1 MSHPNRNTG
10 PSGDFGM
17 SEPERHG
24 ALTLIRLNGRL
35 DGKAAQALQT
45 NCEELRN
52 QGLKHLALDLSQV
65 TFLASSGLGVF
76 LAQTEEFKEGGGSLH
91 LVAVSSVVA
100 AVINLLNVDRFLSM
114 SSTIE
119 ELETSIST

>member
-1 MSHPNRNTG
+1 
-10 PSGDFGM
+10 M

-52 QGLKHLALDLSQV
+52 QGFRHLALDLSLV

-114 SSTIE
+114 ASSVE
-119 ELETSIST
+119 ELETTIST

>member
-1 MSHPNRNTG
+1 MSHSPGNPPTR
-10 PSGDFGM
+10 DFQM
-17 SEPERHG
+17 SEPERHE
-24 ALTLIRLNGRL
+24 ALTLIRLSGRL
-35 DGKAAQALQT
+35 DGKAAHALQT

-52 QGLKHLALDLSQV
+52 QGHRHLALDLSQV

-91 LVAVSSVVA
+91 LVDVSSVVA

-114 SSTIE
+114 ASRVE
-119 ELETSIST
+119 ELATSIST

>member
-1 MSHPNRNTG
+1 MSHPSRNPG
-10 PSGDFGM
+10 ASGDFRM
-17 SEPERHG
+17 SEPEAHG

-45 NCEELRN
+45 NCEELRH
-52 QGLKHLALDLSQV
+52 QGFKHLALDLSQV

-114 SSTIE
+114 SSSIE

>member
-1 MSHPNRNTG
+1 MSRSH
-10 PSGDFGM
+10 SSSSASDFRM

-24 ALTLIRLNGRL
+24 AITLIRLSGRL

-45 NCEELRN
+45 NCEERRN
-52 QGLKHLALDLSQV
+52 QGHRHLALELSQV

-114 SSTIE
+114 ASRVE
-119 ELETSIST
+119 ELANSIST

>member
-1 MSHPNRNTG
+1 MSHS
-10 PSGDFGM
+10 PSNPPASDFRM
-17 SEPERHG
+17 SEPERHE
-24 ALTLIRLNGRL
+24 ALTLIKLSGRL
-35 DGKAAQALQT
+35 DGRAAQSLQT

-52 QGLKHLALDLSQV
+52 QGNKHLALDLSLV

-91 LVAVSSVVA
+91 LVAASSVVA

-114 SSTIE
+114 ASRVE
-119 ELETSIST
+119 ELATSIST

>member
-1 MSHPNRNTG
+1 MSRSSNRTG
-10 PSGDFGM
+10 PSGDFRM
-17 SEPERHG
+17 LDPERHG
-24 ALTLIRLNGRL
+24 ALTLIRLSGRL

-52 QGLKHLALDLSQV
+52 QGFKHLALDLSEV

-76 LAQTEEFKEGGGSLH
+76 LAQTEEFKESHGSLH

-114 SSTIE
+114 ANNVD
-119 ELETSIST
+119 ELATSIST